1 MTRHLLP
8 DDEKCGRPLK
18 ARHVT
23 VDGVSD
29 EYADA
34 HNAEDRSDSF
44 QHGDDPNAQRS
55 DLTACA
61 SAQSKGFPFDVELR
75 KRVMICCNTPKGQP
89 VTKGGHEKG
98 GLATAFLPSRSRHF
112 TGRCGAGL
120 SPRNGDVDASR
131 TSAASRGPFYFAWG
145 CFRDFVSGL
154 RGVPPHSASKTRVNA
169 LTSVSKTR
177 VNALMRRC
185 AASGT
190 RDR

>member
-8 DDEKCGRPLK
+8 DDEKCGRPLQ

-61 SAQSKGFPFDVELR
+61 SAQSKGFPFEAELR

-98 GLATAFLPSRSRHF
+98 GLATAFLRS
-112 TGRCGAGL
+112 
-120 SPRNGDVDASR
+120 
-131 TSAASRGPFYFAWG
+131 
-145 CFRDFVSGL
+145 
-154 RGVPPHSASKTRVNA
+154 
-169 LTSVSKTR
+169 
-177 VNALMRRC
+177 
-185 AASGT
+185 
-190 RDR
+190 

>member
-8 DDEKCGRPLK
+8 NDEKCSRPLK

-34 HNAEDRSDSF
+34 HNAEDCSDSF

-112 TGRCGAGL
+112 TGRCGAG
-120 SPRNGDVDASR
+120 R
-131 TSAASRGPFYFAWG
+131 
-145 CFRDFVSGL
+145 L
-154 RGVPPHSASKTRVNA
+154 RP
-169 LTSVSKTR
+169 
-177 VNALMRRC
+177 
-185 AASGT
+185 
-190 RDR
+190 

>member
-8 DDEKCGRPLK
+8 DDEKRGRPLQ

-61 SAQSKGFPFDVELR
+61 RAQSKGFPFDVEVR

-112 TGRCGAGL
+112 TGRCGAAGRKPHERCEPGPILLCMGL
-120 SPRNGDVDASR
+120 FSR
-131 TSAASRGPFYFAWG
+131 F
-145 CFRDFVSGL
+145 
-154 RGVPPHSASKTRVNA
+154 HI
-169 LTSVSKTR
+169 
-177 VNALMRRC
+177 
-185 AASGT
+185 
-190 RDR
+190 

>member
-1 MTRHLLP
+1 MWSA
-8 DDEKCGRPLK
+8 LK

-29 EYADA
+29 EYTNA

-44 QHGDDPNAQRS
+44 QHDDDPNAQRS

-98 GLATAFLPSRSRHF
+98 GSRNRLFAFAISTF
-112 TGRCGAGL
+112 
-120 SPRNGDVDASR
+120 
-131 TSAASRGPFYFAWG
+131 
-145 CFRDFVSGL
+145 
-154 RGVPPHSASKTRVNA
+154 
-169 LTSVSKTR
+169 
-177 VNALMRRC
+177 
-185 AASGT
+185 
-190 RDR
+190 

>member
-112 TGRCGAGL
+112 TGRCGAG
-120 SPRNGDVDASR
+120 R
-131 TSAASRGPFYFAWG
+131 TRAAPALRAGAHSTLHGVVFAILCLGSAVYR
-145 CFRDFVSGL
+145 R
-154 RGVPPHSASKTRVNA
+154 SA
-169 LTSVSKTR
+169 
-177 VNALMRRC
+177 
-185 AASGT
+185 
-190 RDR
+190 